1 MNKRT
6 KIWIG
11 VGVGAL
17 ALYLL
22 FRPKL
27 SMGGVLTNPFPNN
40 QPQSG
45 GCPDGEMKCANS
57 DKCYNPTLNYIKDPC
72 A

>member
-27 SMGGVLTNPFPNN
+27 SMGGVLTNPLGT
-40 QPQSG
+40 G
-45 GCPDGEMKCANS
+45 GNTTMPCPAGEVKCEKS
-57 DKCYNPTLNYIKDPC
+57 EKCYNPALNYLKDPC